1 LSPYLNQVMI
11 PYFRFVS
18 VLFFSVNS
26 FLCFAQDNKGIDSLL
41 AQGDRYLYVDWDSA
55 KMFLQQAET
64 LALES
69 QNEKDMGR
77 VANML
82 GSLHYVRG
90 NYAESMRNFS
100 KANDIF
106 NRYPDKKELA
116 YALNGRGLIYLSQH
130 DYARAI
136 EIWERCI
143 PLNREL
149 ADDYGLGKSNFNKSI
164 AEMELKQYQ
173 KADESLTTALNLL
186 EKFKEKPLYAMAL
199 NRFAKLNFE
208 LNNLTKA
215 EEFYMRVLNIKPE
228 VTTWEKTFANTGMAE
243 IYLVRENPSKA
254 LQYGLIAEQLA
265 EKAKAFWDKERAT
278 KVIAKAYENLGDYTN
293 ALRYTKLNKAYSDSL
308 YSENKNSEISYLQLQ
323 LTAADNLSLL
333 REKEIAEQE
342 AAFNRKLTITLII
355 SLIVTIIG
363 FLLYARL
370 LQQKEE
376 INSQLEAKQSEIENQ
391 NQKLEA
397 VNEEKNKLFSIL
409 SHDLKSPI
417 NSVKQL
423 LEIEEKGFLSE
434 SESQKVRK
442 MLIRQVTETDEMLS
456 KLLRWS
462 HAQLDG
468 ILTNRVETQ
477 LAPMLQDQIAHME
490 YQTSSKN
497 IQIDSSG
504 LKSPET
510 VLVDPQQISIIFQN
524 CLHNAIK
531 FSEPNS
537 QIKVWL
543 SDNEE
548 TYQKLHIKDFGIG
561 IDAEKLAEIQSQQ
574 VRVKSTDGTLKEK
587 GTGLGLQLVKQFMDK
602 NQGIFEIKSEVGK
615 GTEIILSFEKIK
627 RETPSNQLT
636 S

>member
-1 LSPYLNQVMI
+1 MI

-18 VLFFSVNS
+18 ILFFSLS
-26 FLCFAQDNKGIDSLL
+26 TFLCLAQDKKEIDSLL
-41 AQGDRYLYVDWDSA
+41 TQGEKYLYVDWDSA
-55 KMFLQQAET
+55 KMFLEEAEK
-64 LALES
+64 LAMES
-69 QNEKDMGR
+69 QDEKDLGR
-77 VANML
+77 VVNMM

-106 NRYPDKKELA
+106 NRNPDKKELT

-143 PLNREL
+143 RLNREL
-149 ADDYGLGKSNFNKSI
+149 ADDYGLGKSYFNKSI

-173 KADESLTTALNLL
+173 KANESLTTALNLL

-199 NRFAKLNFE
+199 NRFAKINFE
-208 LNNLTKA
+208 LNDLTQA
-215 EEFYMRVLNIKPE
+215 EEFYTRVLSIKPE
-228 VTTWEKTFANTGMAE
+228 VTTWEKTFANTGLAE

-278 KVIAKAYENLGDYTN
+278 KVIAKAYENLGDYAN

-323 LTAADNLSLL
+323 LTAADNLNLL
-333 REKEIAEQE
+333 TEKEIAEQE
-342 AAFNRKLTITLII
+342 AAFNSKLAITLII
-355 SLIVTIIG
+355 TLIVTIVG

-370 LQQKEE
+370 LKQKEE
-376 INSQLEAKQSEIENQ
+376 INTQLEAKQTEIENQ

-397 VNEEKNKLFSIL
+397 INEEKNKLFSIL

-442 MLIRQVTETDEMLS
+442 MLIRQVTETEQMLNE
-456 KLLRWS
+456 LLRWS

-477 LAPMLQDQIAHME
+477 LSPMLRDQIAHLE

-497 IQIDSSG
+497 IHIAYSDLESAE
-504 LKSPET
+504 K
-510 VLVDPQQISIIFQN
+510 VLVDPHQISIIFQN

-531 FSEPNS
+531 FSKPNS
-537 QIKVWL
+537 QIHIWL
-543 SDNEE
+543 SDEE
-548 TYQKLHIKDFGIG
+548 EIYQKLHIKDFGIG
-561 IDAEKLAEIQSQQ
+561 IDAEKLEEIKSRL
-574 VRVKSTDGTLKEK
+574 VRVKSTDGTQNEK

-627 RETPSNQLT
+627 KNKQTDKISY
-636 S
+636 

>member
-1 LSPYLNQVMI
+1 MI

-18 VLFFSVNS
+18 VLFFSLTS
-26 FLCFAQDNKGIDSLL
+26 FLCFAQDNKEIDSLL
-41 AQGDRYLYVDWDSA
+41 AQGDRYLYVDWDSS

-82 GSLHYVRG
+82 GSLHYVGG

-106 NRYPDKKELA
+106 NRNPDKKELA

-149 ADDYGLGKSNFNKSI
+149 GDDYGLGKSYFNKSI

-199 NRFAKLNFE
+199 NRFAKINFE
-208 LNNLTKA
+208 LNDLVKA
-215 EEFYMRVLNIKPE
+215 EEFYTRVLNIKPE
-228 VTTWEKTFANTGMAE
+228 VTTWEKTFANTGLAE
-243 IYLVRENPSKA
+243 IYLVRENPGKA

-278 KVIAKAYENLGDYTN
+278 KVIAIAYENLGDYGN
-293 ALRYTKLNKAYSDSL
+293 ALKYTKLNKAYSDSL

-323 LTAADNLSLL
+323 LTAADNLNLL

-342 AAFNRKLTITLII
+342 AAFNSKLAITLII
-355 SLIVTIIG
+355 ALIVTIVG

-370 LQQKEE
+370 LKQKEE
-376 INSQLEAKQSEIENQ
+376 INTQLEAKQTEIENQ

-397 VNEEKNKLFSIL
+397 INEEKNKLFSIL

-477 LAPMLQDQIAHME
+477 LAPMLQDQIGHME
-490 YQTSSKN
+490 YQTSNKN
-497 IQIDSSG
+497 IQIDSTG
-504 LKSPET
+504 LKSPEM

-543 SDNEE
+543 SDEEE